1 VKFLV
6 EGIFFGGRGEASVQ
20 RVGTF
25 TFSVFF
31 GGFSGILAIL
41 NSK

>member
-6 EGIFFGGRGEASVQ
+6 EGIFFGGRGEASER

-25 TFSVFF
+25 TFSVFWGLFWHF
-31 GGFSGILAIL
+31 GDFEF
-41 NSK
+41 